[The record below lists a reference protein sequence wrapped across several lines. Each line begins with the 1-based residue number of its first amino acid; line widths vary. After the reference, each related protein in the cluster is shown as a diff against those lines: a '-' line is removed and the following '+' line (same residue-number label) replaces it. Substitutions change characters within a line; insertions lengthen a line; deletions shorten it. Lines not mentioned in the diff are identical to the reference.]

1 MKISFDEFNIKN
13 VNHTSEFYNLNIE
26 WLETYFYV
34 EDHDKK
40 VLNNPKKYIIDKGGI
55 ILFVLVNNM
64 VIGTVALMPT
74 LSKNIYELTK
84 MAIKPDLRGKK
95 IGQKL
100 MTKIIRLAKIKK
112 INKLILYSNRKLK
125 NAIHLYKKF
134 NFKEIDLEK
143 YTPYKRANIKMEL
156 II

>member
-1 MKISFDEFNIKN
+1 MKISFHEFNINN
-13 VNHTSEFYNLNIE
+13 VNHSSEFYNLNIE
-26 WLETYFYV
+26 WLQTYFYV
-34 EDHDKK
+34 EDHDKE
-40 VLNNPKKYIIDKGGI
+40 VLSNPKKNIIDKGGI

-74 LSKNIYELTK
+74 LSENTYELTK

-100 MTKIIRLAKIKK
+100 MNKIIKLAKIKK

-134 NFKEIDLEK
+134 NFKEIDLEE

>member
-40 VLNNPKKYIIDKGGI
+40 VLNNPKNYIIDKGGV
-55 ILFVLVNNM
+55 ILFVLLDNA

-74 LSKNIYELTK
+74 LSKDIYELTK
-84 MAIKPDLRGKK
+84 MAIKPNLRGKK

-100 MTKIIRLAKIKK
+100 MTKVLKLAKVKK
-112 INKLILYSNRKLK
+112 INKLILYSNSKLI

-134 NFKEIDLEK
+134 NFKEIVVDK
-143 YTPYKRANIKMEL
+143 YSPYERANIKMEL

>member
-13 VNHTSEFYNLNIE
+13 VNHTIEFYNLNIE

-40 VLNNPKKYIIDKGGI
+40 VLNNPKKYIIDKGGV
-55 ILFVLVNNM
+55 ILFVLLDNA

-74 LSKNIYELTK
+74 LSKDIYELTK
-84 MAIKPDLRGKK
+84 MAIKPNLRGKK

-100 MTKIIRLAKIKK
+100 MTKVLKLAKVKK
-112 INKLILYSNRKLK
+112 INKLILYSNSKLI

-134 NFKEIDLEK
+134 NFKEIDVDK
-143 YTPYKRANIKMEL
+143 YSPYERANIKMEL

>member
-40 VLNNPKKYIIDKGGI
+40 VLNNPKKYIIDKGGV
-55 ILFVLVNNM
+55 ILFVLLDNA

-74 LSKNIYELTK
+74 PSKDIYELTK
-84 MAIKPDLRGKK
+84 MAIKPNLRGKK

-100 MTKIIRLAKIKK
+100 MTKVLKIAKVKK
-112 INKLILYSNRKLK
+112 INKLILYSNSKLI

-134 NFKEIDLEK
+134 NFKEIDVDK
-143 YTPYKRANIKMEL
+143 YSPYERANIKMEL

>member
-1 MKISFDEFNIKN
+1 MKISFDEFNINN
-13 VNHTSEFYNLNIE
+13 VNHYSEFYNLNIE
-26 WLETYFYV
+26 WLQTYFYV
-34 EDHDKK
+34 EDHDKE

-74 LSKNIYELTK
+74 LSENTYELTK

-134 NFKEIDLEK
+134 NFKEIDLEE
-143 YTPYKRANIKMEL
+143 YSPYKRANIKMEL

>member
-40 VLNNPKKYIIDKGGI
+40 VLNNPKTYIIDKGGV
-55 ILFVLVNNM
+55 ILFVLLDNE

-74 LSKNIYELTK
+74 LSKDIYELTK
-84 MAIKPDLRGKK
+84 MAIKPNLRGKK

-100 MTKIIRLAKIKK
+100 MTKVLKLAKVKK
-112 INKLILYSNRKLK
+112 INKLILYSNSKLI

-134 NFKEIDLEK
+134 NFKEIDVDK
-143 YTPYKRANIKMEL
+143 YSPYERANIKMEL

>member
-40 VLNNPKKYIIDKGGI
+40 VLNNPKKYIIDKGGV
-55 ILFVLVNNM
+55 ILFVLLDNE

-74 LSKNIYELTK
+74 LSKDIYELTK
-84 MAIKPDLRGKK
+84 MAIKPNLRGKK

-100 MTKIIRLAKIKK
+100 MTKVLKLAKVKK
-112 INKLILYSNRKLK
+112 INKLILYSNSKLI

-134 NFKEIDLEK
+134 NFKEIDVDK
-143 YTPYKRANIKMEL
+143 YSPYERANIKMEL

>member
-40 VLNNPKKYIIDKGGI
+40 VLNNPKKYIIDKGGV
-55 ILFVLVNNM
+55 ILFVLLDNA

-74 LSKNIYELTK
+74 LSKDIYELTK
-84 MAIKPDLRGKK
+84 MAIKPNLRGKK

-100 MTKIIRLAKIKK
+100 MTKVLKLAKVKK
-112 INKLILYSNRKLK
+112 INKLILYSNSKLI

-134 NFKEIDLEK
+134 NFKEIDVDK
-143 YTPYKRANIKMEL
+143 FSPYERANIKMEL

>member
-40 VLNNPKKYIIDKGGI
+40 VLNNPKKYIIDKGGV
-55 ILFVLVNNM
+55 ILFVLLDNA

-74 LSKNIYELTK
+74 LNKNIYELTK
-84 MAIKPDLRGKK
+84 MAIKPNLRGKK

-100 MTKIIRLAKIKK
+100 MTKVLKLAKVKK
-112 INKLILYSNRKLK
+112 INKLILYSNSKLI

-134 NFKEIDLEK
+134 NFKEIVVDK
-143 YTPYKRANIKMEL
+143 YSPYERANIKMEL

>member
-40 VLNNPKKYIIDKGGI
+40 VLNNPKKYIIDKGGV
-55 ILFVLVNNM
+55 ILFVLLDNS

-74 LSKNIYELTK
+74 PSKDIYELTK
-84 MAIKPDLRGKK
+84 MAIKPNLRGKK

-100 MTKIIRLAKIKK
+100 MTKVLKIAKVKK
-112 INKLILYSNRKLK
+112 INKLILYSNSKLI

-134 NFKEIDLEK
+134 NFKEIDVDK
-143 YTPYKRANIKMEL
+143 YSPYERANIKMEL

>member
-40 VLNNPKKYIIDKGGI
+40 VLNNPKKYIIDKGGV
-55 ILFVLVNNM
+55 ILFVLLDNA

-74 LSKNIYELTK
+74 LSKDIYELTK
-84 MAIKPDLRGKK
+84 MAIKPNLRGKK

-100 MTKIIRLAKIKK
+100 MTKVLKLAKVKK
-112 INKLILYSNRKLK
+112 INKLILYSNSKLI

-134 NFKEIDLEK
+134 NFKEIDVDK
-143 YTPYKRANIKMEL
+143 YSPYERANIKMEL

>member
-40 VLNNPKKYIIDKGGI
+40 VLNNPKKYIIDKGGV
-55 ILFVLVNNM
+55 ILFVLLYNA

-74 LSKNIYELTK
+74 LSKDIYELTK
-84 MAIKPDLRGKK
+84 MAIKPNLRGKK

-100 MTKIIRLAKIKK
+100 MTKVLKLAKVKK
-112 INKLILYSNRKLK
+112 INKLILYSNSKLI

-134 NFKEIDLEK
+134 NFKEIDVDK
-143 YTPYKRANIKMEL
+143 YSPYERANIKMEL

>member
-1 MKISFDEFNIKN
+1 M
-13 VNHTSEFYNLNIE
+13 
-26 WLETYFYV
+26 

-40 VLNNPKKYIIDKGGI
+40 VLNNPKKYIIDKGGV
-55 ILFVLVNNM
+55 ILFVLLDNA

-74 LSKNIYELTK
+74 LSKDIYELTK
-84 MAIKPDLRGKK
+84 MAIKPNLRGKK

-100 MTKIIRLAKIKK
+100 MTKVLKLAKVKK
-112 INKLILYSNRKLK
+112 INKLILYSNSKLI

-134 NFKEIDLEK
+134 NFKEIDVDK
-143 YTPYKRANIKMEL
+143 YSPYERANIKMEL

>member
-1 MKISFDEFNIKN
+1 M
-13 VNHTSEFYNLNIE
+13 
-26 WLETYFYV
+26 

-40 VLNNPKKYIIDKGGI
+40 VLNNPKKYIIDKGGV
-55 ILFVLVNNM
+55 ILFVLLDNS

-74 LSKNIYELTK
+74 PSKDIYELTK
-84 MAIKPDLRGKK
+84 MAIKPNLRGKK

-100 MTKIIRLAKIKK
+100 MTKVLKLAKVKK
-112 INKLILYSNRKLK
+112 INKLILYSNSKLI

-134 NFKEIDLEK
+134 NFKEIDVDK
-143 YTPYKRANIKMEL
+143 YSPYERANIKMEL

>member
-134 NFKEIDLEK
+134 NFKEIDLEE
-143 YTPYKRANIKMEL
+143 YSPYKRANIKMEL

>member
-40 VLNNPKKYIIDKGGI
+40 VLNNPKKYIIDKGGV
-55 ILFVLVNNM
+55 ILFVLLDNA

-74 LSKNIYELTK
+74 LSKDIYELTK
-84 MAIKPDLRGKK
+84 MAIKPNLRGKK

-100 MTKIIRLAKIKK
+100 MTKVLKLAKVKK
-112 INKLILYSNRKLK
+112 INKLILYSNNKLI

-134 NFKEIDLEK
+134 NFKEIDVDK
-143 YTPYKRANIKMEL
+143 YSPYERANIKMEL

>member
-1 MKISFDEFNIKN
+1 
-13 VNHTSEFYNLNIE
+13 
-26 WLETYFYV
+26 
-34 EDHDKK
+34 
-40 VLNNPKKYIIDKGGI
+40 
-55 ILFVLVNNM
+55 M

-134 NFKEIDLEK
+134 NFKEIDLEE

>member
-40 VLNNPKKYIIDKGGI
+40 VLNNPKKYIIDKGGV
-55 ILFVLVNNM
+55 ILFVLLDNA

-74 LSKNIYELTK
+74 LSKDIYELTK
-84 MAIKPDLRGKK
+84 MAIKPNLRGKK

-100 MTKIIRLAKIKK
+100 MTKVLKLAKVKK
-112 INKLILYSNRKLK
+112 INKLILYSNSKLI

-134 NFKEIDLEK
+134 NFKEIVVDK
-143 YTPYKRANIKMEL
+143 YSPYERANIKMEL